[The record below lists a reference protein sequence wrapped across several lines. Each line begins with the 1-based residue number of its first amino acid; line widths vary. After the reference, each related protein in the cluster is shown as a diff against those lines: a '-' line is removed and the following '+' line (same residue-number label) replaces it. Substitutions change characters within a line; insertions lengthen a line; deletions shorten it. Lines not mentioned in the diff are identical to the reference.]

1 MARCMIGT
9 PAGKWCP
16 NLEGLCTWIATGVP
30 NSACGNLLSQLTA
43 GDEVSGIV
51 TRSMT
56 RMRNQSDEGDVT
68 RFRRADGGSSVQ
80 VQGTKMVIW
89 SAAGGVR
96 GFSQAS
102 SQRTRVQGPNVPMR
116 MGRSEASVRSRFSTD
131 CKVEP
136 VKGVYR

>member
-1 MARCMIGT
+1 MGT

-16 NLEGLCTWIATGVP
+16 NLAGLCTWIATGVP
-30 NSACGNLLSQLTA
+30 NSACGDLLSQLTA

-51 TRSMT
+51 TRSMM
-56 RMRNQSDEGDVT
+56 RMRNQSDEGEVT
-68 RFRRADGGSSVQ
+68 RFRRADGGSSVHLQ
-80 VQGTKMVIW
+80 ETKRLIW
-89 SAAGGVR
+89 SATGGVS
-96 GFSQAS
+96 GFSQIS

-116 MGRSEASVRSRFSTD
+116 MGLSEAWVRSRFSTD